1 MTVDVRVPRRC
12 GTPNRGYAQAR
23 STMVSELLALKASA
37 AVNRSQLSAVL
48 AFSRTMRDTRG
59 GVLFGLSDAATAHW
73 VIQTI
78 GSPRLVHL
86 IGGCPSTR
94 TDIRVEG
101 RDLLA
106 RLGYHATDDRWSF
119 GGGGRDSA
127 LGAVRGALVAKGRLA
142 RNGVSIH
149 CRDTV
154 DAYKTMALLDR
165 IGVAADRGNS
175 DAREVVIPSG
185 QAPRALKTLG
195 LAATTARQYKAL
207 IDAEPVIPVEQT
219 TRQQAGFA
227 AANRSKSA
235 VAATAESRRIAA
247 LGDLDSY
254 AVLDH
259 LRQAAQIRRD
269 RTDLTY
275 SQAAA
280 EFGITKNAYVARL
293 RRFWKAIEASE
304 IASEVN
310 SEGLS

>member
-12 GTPNRGYAQAR
+12 GAPNQRYVQAR

-86 IGGCPSTR
+86 VGGCRSPR

-127 LGAVRGALVAKGRLA
+127 LGAARGALVAKGRLA
-142 RNGVSIH
+142 RNGVRIH
-149 CRDTV
+149 CRDTF
-154 DAYKTMALLDR
+154 DAVKTMALLDR

-195 LAATTARQYKAL
+195 LAATARQYKAL
-207 IDAEPVIPVEQT
+207 IDAEPVIPVEQA
-219 TRQQAGFA
+219 TRQLVGFA
-227 AANRSKSA
+227 ASNRSKSA

-259 LRQAAQIRRD
+259 LRQAAQFRRD
-269 RTDLTY
+269 RPDLTY

-280 EFGITKNAYVARL
+280 EFGITKNAYVARM

-304 IASEVN
+304 IAIEVN